1 MTTAT
6 LYVTHGWDKRDATLY
21 ALDPNSGNR
30 RWYKDYKGK
39 GWSSVSAKR
48 GLLFFADKFADV
60 FEAGSGNKVV
70 RRTLNPPPN
79 AYACAMGQENAF
91 MSSRTYEGNEGKLF
105 AIDDTGSVDWTF
117 SGEGNLFVPTAT
129 NDTVYVASASG
140 KLFALD
146 VADGLVRWNQDLG
159 VSAPA
164 IASGASVSRNEVFV
178 VAGTSSSAKLVSV
191 SPVR

>member
-1 MTTAT
+1 
-6 LYVTHGWDKRDATLY
+6 
-21 ALDPNSGNR
+21 
-30 RWYKDYKGK
+30 
-39 GWSSVSAKR
+39 
-48 GLLFFADKFADV
+48 V
-60 FEAGSGNKVV
+60 FEAGSGDKVV

-79 AYACAMGQENAF
+79 AYACAMGREHTF
-91 MSSRTYEGNEGKLF
+91 MSSRTYEGNEGTLF
-105 AIDDTGSVDWTF
+105 AVNDVGRVDWSF

-146 VADGLVRWNQDLG
+146 SADGLVRWNQDLG

-164 IASGASVSRNEVFV
+164 IASGASISRNEIFV
-178 VAGTSSSAKLVSV
+178 VAGTTDSATLVSV